1 VRSIPRG
8 SVPRREI
15 VAKPS
20 KMGDKTPVVISDD
33 ERVNKHDEGPNEP
46 TVVTME
52 KKKDDEL
59 EVNEE
64 LPDWFPNGWT
74 MEIYHAED
82 GILNRVS
89 LILYMQST

>member
-8 SVPRREI
+8 SLSRREI

-33 ERVNKHDEGPNEP
+33 ESVNKHDVGPHEP
-46 TVVTME
+46 TVVTKE
-52 KKKDDEL
+52 NKKDDDL
-59 EVNEE
+59 AVNEE
-64 LPDWFPNGWT
+64 LPDWLPDGWT
-74 MEIYHAED
+74 MEIYRAED

-89 LILYMQST
+89 LVPYM